1 MAVDALTHPIL
12 CPQII
17 NNLVFHQEGFQLPA
31 PCHCQQMKEDANIC
45 LYFWKKMGCDNEDQN
60 LQHLLQSSPNLDT
73 VYPIMC
79 ILYMLIFPYTMICS
93 TSLTL
98 TTTSEHLSS
107 CFFHVLISYLC
118 AGETRSHLRDF
129 AHGQKNT
136 SMYTRHTK
144 LLQFYKQTLHQNLL
158 FNKLCL

>member
-1 MAVDALTHPIL
+1 MTVDALAHCVTRSSTAGPYLPPERISITCIFPLSTNERKCKHI
-12 CPQII
+12 
-17 NNLVFHQEGFQLPA
+17 FHA
-31 PCHCQQMKEDANIC
+31 SKN
-45 LYFWKKMGCDNEDQN
+45 QN
-60 LQHLLQSSPNLDT
+60 LHHLLRQPSPDLDT

-79 ILYMLIFPYTMICS
+79 IFITLLIFPYKMICS

-107 CFFHVLISYLC
+107 CFFHVLISYLYG
-118 AGETRSHLRDF
+118 GETRSHLRDF

-136 SMYTRHTK
+136 SMYIRHPK
-144 LLQFYKQTLHQNLL
+144 LLQFYKETLHQILL